1 MLPPSLPSDVSQ
13 KRLAK
18 AFQKV
23 GFVIDPSG
31 GKGGH
36 YKLVD
41 PKSGKFIT
49 LQYHLWKIVLKK
61 KLQQAEELGYDA
73 TAIMN
78 NY

>member
-1 MLPPSLPSDVSQ
+1 MLPSNLPSDVSQ

-18 AFQKV
+18 AFQKA
-23 GFVIDPSG
+23 GFILDVSA

-41 PKSGKFIT
+41 SKSNKFIT
-49 LQYHLWKIVLKK
+49 LQHNLWKIVLKK
-61 KLQQAEELGYDA
+61 KLQQAEDLGYDA
-73 TAIMN
+73 TEIMN

>member
-23 GFVIDPSG
+23 GFVFDPSG

-36 YKLVD
+36 YKLTD
-41 PKSGKFIT
+41 PKSGKCIT
-49 LQYHLWKIVLKK
+49 LQSHLWKIVLKD
-61 KLQQAEELGYDA
+61 KLRQAEELGYDA
-73 TAIMN
+73 TKIMN